1 MAEDKRYY
9 WLKLNDDFFEDDT
22 ISWIEEQ
29 ESGKDYVLFY
39 LKLCL
44 KSLRTEGSLIRNVG
58 ERLIPYN
65 VNALS
70 RLTNTQIDTVKV
82 AMKLFSDI
90 GLVTIFDTGEI
101 FLNQIN
107 EMIGTETDSAKRKRR
122 QRSKEALLENMDN
135 VTNSS
140 DELPPNRDNV
150 PGNSDSFQKSPAEI
164 EIELEKDIEIDIELE
179 SEIEKPNG
187 GDVHLLFQQNF
198 GMPTPIIMQD
208 LEHWITDLNEELV
221 ILALKKA
228 AFTGAPYKYAQTTM
242 RNWAS
247 KGIKTIAEAEAES
260 VGHQKQKQWNKQP
273 KKEVTPDWV
282 DEPRNATE
290 TPVAPDVAES
300 IAERIAKLKSSGKN
314 VG

>member
-9 WLKLNDDFFEDDT
+9 WLKLNDNFFEDDT

-122 QRSKEALLENMDN
+122 QRSKEALLESSDN
-135 VTNSS
+135 VTNKS
-140 DELPPNRDNV
+140 DELPQISDDVTNS
-150 PGNSDSFQKSPAEI
+150 SDSFQKSPAEI
-164 EIELEKDIEIDIELE
+164 EIEK
-179 SEIEKPNG
+179 EIEKEIDAEEEKVTNG
-187 GDVHLLFQQNF
+187 SPDVHLFFQKNL
-198 GMPTPIIMQD
+198 GVEPPTIQQD
-208 LEHWITDLNEELV
+208 IDYWIEDLSAPVV
-221 ILALKKA
+221 IEALKRAVEAEK
-228 AFTGAPYKYAQTTM
+228 TYSYA
-242 RNWAS
+242 
-247 KGIKTIAEAEAES
+247 KGIMKKWAAKGIRTIEQVNQETTAWDRKNNGKQEEES
-260 VGHQKQKQWNKQP
+260 VN
-273 KKEVTPDWV
+273 EY
-282 DEPRNATE
+282 
-290 TPVAPDVAES
+290 ES
-300 IAERIAKLKSSGKN
+300 LGF
-314 VG
+314 

>member
-1 MAEDKRYY
+1 MSDNKKYY
-9 WLKLNDDFFEDDT
+9 YLKLKADFFDSDAMIVLEGLPDGYKYSNILLKLYLRSLKNEGKLMLTERIPYNAEMLSKVTRHSIGDVERAVKLFDDLGLIEVLDNGVMFMSDIQT
-22 ISWIEEQ
+22 FIGRSSTEADRKREYRTRIEKERKILISDGQNTGQ
-29 ESGKDYVLFY
+29 ESGQKD
-39 LKLCL
+39 
-44 KSLRTEGSLIRNVG
+44 G
-58 ERLIPYN
+58 
-65 VNALS
+65 
-70 RLTNTQIDTVKV
+70 Q
-82 AMKLFSDI
+82 MSDK
-90 GLVTIFDTGEI
+90 
-101 FLNQIN
+101 N
-107 EMIGTETDSAKRKRR
+107 
-122 QRSKEALLENMDN
+122 
-135 VTNSS
+135 
-140 DELPPNRDNV
+140 PP
-150 PGNSDSFQKSPAEI
+150 EI
-164 EIELEKDIEIDIELE
+164 EIELEKDIEIDIE

-228 AFTGAPYKYAQTTM
+228 AFTGAPYKYAQITM

-260 VGHQKQKQWNKQP
+260 VGHQKQKQWNRQP

-314 VG
+314 AG